1 MGPALL
7 HSNRREL
14 AQTGWQAKPSLPRL
28 QLFEFHDM
36 PWFPSA
42 LRLGT
47 TESLRV
53 FAEQVGLAET
63 LAPIFQEVLEQTEV
77 RRIVDLCSG
86 SCGPLVALVNKLRLE
101 GRGIEVVATDRY
113 PSKLAFR
120 DAAQASGGLIRGCPD
135 PIDARRV
142 PDSLGGMR
150 TLFNA
155 FHHFPPAEARA
166 ILRDAQQKRQPIGVF
181 EVTNRSLG
189 RTLGVFP
196 GSVLLAFSAAWS
208 AKSAA
213 VRFFSFVV
221 PIVPLTF
228 AWDGLVSCFRTYT
241 IEELKQLTEGLDEG
255 YEWQAGRRRTAK
267 GMFSVTYLVGKPTP
281 S

>member
-1 MGPALL
+1 MGPALQL
-7 HSNRREL
+7 SNRPEL
-14 AQTGWQAKPSLPRL
+14 SEYGGQSKLSLPRL
-28 QLFEFHDM
+28 QLFEFHDL

-63 LAPIFQEVLEQTEV
+63 LAPIFQQTFEQTEV

-86 SCGPLVALVNKLRLE
+86 SCGPLVALVNRLGLE
-101 GRGIEVVATDRY
+101 RRQIEVVATDRY
-113 PSKLAFR
+113 PSQRAFR
-120 DAAQASGGLIRGCPD
+120 EAAAASGGVIMGCRE

-142 PDSLGGMR
+142 PDSLWGMR

-196 GSVLLAFSAAWS
+196 GSVLLALSAAWS
-208 AKSAA
+208 AKSTA
-213 VRFFSFVV
+213 VRFFSYVV
-221 PIVPLTF
+221 PIMPLTF

-241 IEELKQLTEGLDEG
+241 IGELKELTEGLDEG
-255 YEWQAGRRRTAK
+255 YEWQVGRRRTAR
-267 GMFSVTYLVGKPTP
+267 GMFSVTYLVGKPALA
-281 S
+281 